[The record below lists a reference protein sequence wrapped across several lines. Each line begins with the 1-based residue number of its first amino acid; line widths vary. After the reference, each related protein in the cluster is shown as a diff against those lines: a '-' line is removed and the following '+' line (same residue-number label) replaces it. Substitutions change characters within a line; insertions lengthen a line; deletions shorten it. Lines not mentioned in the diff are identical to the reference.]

1 MISMIAFFMGAY
13 GLYLRIQGASSE
25 WKEEIAGLLFAATA
39 AGGAKEGVIR
49 TTPSG
54 GSNGG
59 QGIFGHFRASRASVS
74 GWDEGKMTQGVTLF
88 SRPSSR
94 NVVKEAENFEFPGSA
109 RPSMDIGTPHAVTIT
124 RDADLEQGVT
134 YASATQGVGRS

>member
-13 GLYLRIQGASSE
+13 GLYLRIQEASSE
-25 WKEEIAGLLFAATA
+25 WKEEIACLLFSATA
-39 AGGAKEGVIR
+39 AGGADDGVIR

-54 GSNGG
+54 TSNGG
-59 QGIFGHFRASRASVS
+59 QGIFGQFRASRASMS
-74 GWDEGKMTQGVTLF
+74 GWDEGKMTRGVTLF

-94 NVVKEAENFEFPGSA
+94 NVMKEAENFEFPVSN
-109 RPSMDIGTPHAVTIT
+109 RPSMEIETPHAVTIT

-134 YASATQGVGRS
+134 YSSATQGAGRS

>member
-1 MISMIAFFMGAY
+1 MISMVAFFMGAY
-13 GLYLRIQGASSE
+13 GLYLRIQEASSE
-25 WKEEIAGLLFAATA
+25 WKEEIACLLFAATA

-54 GSNGG
+54 SNGG
-59 QGIFGHFRASRASVS
+59 QGIFGHFRASRTSMS

-94 NVVKEAENFEFPGSA
+94 NVVKEAENFEFPGSN

-134 YASATQGVGRS
+134 YTSATQSVGRS